1 MLAPN
6 PKQGTHS
13 RNAVILLLIITLVVV
28 VLLLLVTFK
37 KKISLPW
44 GGEMKKMGIRWQGA

>member
-6 PKQGTHS
+6 PKQGTRS